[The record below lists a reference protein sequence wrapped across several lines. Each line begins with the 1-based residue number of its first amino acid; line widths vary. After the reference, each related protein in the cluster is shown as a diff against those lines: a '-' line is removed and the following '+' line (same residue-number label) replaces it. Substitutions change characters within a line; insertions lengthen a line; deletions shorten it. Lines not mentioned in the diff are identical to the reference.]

1 VVAGAVGAHSL
12 PDSSSLAVP
21 VRIFSTGQ
29 LYHAIHS
36 LALLAVA
43 TIMLVT
49 ENRRTGWSG
58 MALQVAAIAFTI
70 GIVCFSGGIYA
81 QVANG
86 FTSSGGIVPLG
97 GVSFLAGWVAFAVG
111 ALGMERAG

>member
-29 LYHAIHS
+29 LYHAVHS

-43 TIMLVT
+43 TIMLAT

-58 MALQVAAIAFTI
+58 LALQVAAVAFTV

-86 FTSSGGIVPLG
+86 FTSSGGVVPVG
-97 GVSFLAGWVAFAVG
+97 GVSFLVGWIAFAAG
-111 ALGMERAG
+111 AFGIDRA